1 MDNTD
6 RNRTSPFAF
15 TGNKFEMRGVGSKT
29 NCAKPMTVLNTA
41 VAQQLQLFKKEV
53 DSLIDQK
60 GLKKD
65 EAIFNVLR
73 EYIKSSKRIR
83 FEGDGYSEA
92 WEQEAAKRKLSN
104 LKTTPE
110 AVAVMS
116 EKSNVTLFD
125 QMGVLSPIELKA
137 RQEVEWE
144 AYVMHT
150 QIEGRVYEELVY
162 SQILPSAVGYM
173 NVLLENLSKMNAVM
187 EQVTSLKESAQGQ
200 LFSEINKYVQDLKIS
215 VDNMTQARKAA
226 NKLASSSDRA
236 HAYAFEVKP
245 LFEVI
250 RSNSDQLEKLMSDSH
265 WPLLKY
271 RELLQIR

>member
-1 MDNTD
+1 
-6 RNRTSPFAF
+6 
-15 TGNKFEMRGVGSKT
+15 VGSKT

-41 VAQQLQLFKKEV
+41 VAHQLQMFKKEV

-187 EQVTSLKESAQGQ
+187 EQVTALKESAQGQ
-200 LFSEINKYVQDLKIS
+200 LFSEINNYVQDLKIS